1 MAVQFQTCER
11 SAHVFERS
19 QGGPRNQMGC
29 VRGNLPCSL
38 PRDGDTSF
46 ASDRPNR
53 NFVPHT
59 QRNTQ
64 RVKAR
69 AQIRACC
76 RNRDQRAIR
85 REPHKPSSAATA
97 SRVAA
102 ITVCDTSKEDRE
114 SVV

>member
-1 MAVQFQTCER
+1 MAVQFQTRER
-11 SAHVFERS
+11 SANVFERA
-19 QGGPRNQMGC
+19 QGGPRNEMG
-29 VRGNLPCSL
+29 RIGGNLSRAL
-38 PRDGDTSF
+38 PGYTDGRF

-59 QRNTQ
+59 QRNAQ

-85 REPHKPSSAATA
+85 REPHKPSFAATA
-97 SRVAA
+97 SRLAA
-102 ITVCDTSKEDRE
+102 TTGCDTSKEPRA
-114 SVV
+114 V